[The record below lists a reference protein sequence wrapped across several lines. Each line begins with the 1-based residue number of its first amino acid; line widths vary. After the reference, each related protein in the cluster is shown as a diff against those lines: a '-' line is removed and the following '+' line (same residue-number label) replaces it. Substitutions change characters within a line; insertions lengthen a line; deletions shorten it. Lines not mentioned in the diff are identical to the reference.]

1 MNHLWGSQ
9 DNARQRQR
17 LLPSAATGAS
27 FRPAPE
33 IKRIMNLRLFATA
46 ALLGFAIT
54 LPAQQTTDQNGAVGT
69 NTTTAHPAAT
79 ASSSKAPRVPKA
91 PMQQAP
97 GGGPDQVWVNTNSS
111 VYHCPG
117 DRFYGKT
124 AHGRYMTEAA
134 AKSAGAKGVGGKTCF
149 AGK

>member
-1 MNHLWGSQ
+1 
-9 DNARQRQR
+9 
-17 LLPSAATGAS
+17 
-27 FRPAPE
+27 
-33 IKRIMNLRLFATA
+33 MNLRTLATA
-46 ALLGFAIT
+46 ALLGLAFT
-54 LPAQQTTDQNGAVGT
+54 LPAQQPTNQNGAVGP
-69 NTTTAHPAAT
+69 TTSTAQPSAA
-79 ASSSKAPRVPKA
+79 ASSTKPPKVPKSQ
-91 PMQQAP
+91 MQQAP